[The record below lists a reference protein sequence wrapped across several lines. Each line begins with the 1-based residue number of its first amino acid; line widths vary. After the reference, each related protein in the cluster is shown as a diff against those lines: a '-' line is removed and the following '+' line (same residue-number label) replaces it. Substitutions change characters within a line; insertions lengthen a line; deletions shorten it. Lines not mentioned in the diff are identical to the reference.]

1 MYSVPRTVLNTL
13 QDHLIS
19 YTWQLD
25 GGLVLSPSQ
34 RQKSQ
39 VISEWK
45 NQDSNIGLSGFR
57 NHGDQ
62 RGSSGSPKAPKCCHF
77 WKSTQGS
84 HRAVVEAVGAGL
96 STKTEAKG
104 AGGSREATGSPPAC
118 VNVCVFKV
126 AALISNVTGS
136 KNGFWPLL
144 SEMVAEKRVTEG
156 LPISEY
162 PMWSELTHVQL
173 ALEPTAWAADSY
185 FQGNDNDNVSS
196 IFMCRQRRS

>member
-1 MYSVPRTVLNTL
+1 MVTKEGAQVLPKHQNVATSERAHREVTGPSWRQWGRVRAPR
-13 QDHLIS
+13 
-19 YTWQLD
+19 
-25 GGLVLSPSQ
+25 Q
-34 RQKSQ
+34 R
-39 VISEWK
+39 
-45 NQDSNIGLSGFR
+45 
-57 NHGDQ
+57 
-62 RGSSGSPKAPKCCHF
+62 
-77 WKSTQGS
+77 
-84 HRAVVEAVGAGL
+84 
-96 STKTEAKG
+96 AKG